1 MVKLCLWNRTEQ
13 KWIGTYLASVS
24 HGPRGVRSKIPR
36 KTMRSF
42 LPILSTA
49 AAFLSIPSTHAFVAP
64 TTTSVI
70 GVGRTSTPERCR
82 SSIQLSAIKQLP
94 STHDVSDDIS
104 TPSLQKSVISTLAAA
119 SILVGTASSAFAV
132 SGGGLDYAGLNISE
146 QNFSNGSECSA

>member
-1 MVKLCLWNRTEQ
+1 MDRY
-13 KWIGTYLASVS
+13 I
-24 HGPRGVRSKIPR
+24 PSKGAGR
-36 KTMRSF
+36 LEDSSKTMMRSF

>member
-1 MVKLCLWNRTEQ
+1 MDR
-13 KWIGTYLASVS
+13 YLPSKRFPR
-24 HGPRGVRSKIPR
+24 PRGVRSKIPR